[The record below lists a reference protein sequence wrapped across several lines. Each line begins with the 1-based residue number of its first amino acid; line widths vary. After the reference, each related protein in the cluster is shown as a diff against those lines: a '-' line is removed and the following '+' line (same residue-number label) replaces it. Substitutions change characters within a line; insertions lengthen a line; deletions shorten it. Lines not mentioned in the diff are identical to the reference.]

1 MTPKKI
7 FTYRDPVHDDFA
19 GTNIHTRPLPD
30 WFLYRHTN
38 PIWRSLAC
46 FVYRGLARPI
56 ACCFRKIWCLH
67 RFENRQVL
75 EETAGQGVYI
85 YANHTQR
92 VMDAFLPCQLRR
104 KGRSYIVVGPDALSI
119 PLIHNFIQMLGAIP
133 LGSTM
138 KQSREMAESVHSHIA
153 RGDLITIYPE
163 AHIWLFYTGIRP
175 FPAASFGYPARD
187 GAPVYA
193 MTSCYRKRRFGAFPK
208 VVTYLDGPYFP
219 DMSLPLPERKQKL
232 RDQCHT
238 AMVRRA
244 EENSTYV
251 YYEYREEA

>member
-1 MTPKKI
+1 M
-7 FTYRDPVHDDFA
+7 
-19 GTNIHTRPLPD
+19 
-30 WFLYRHTN
+30 
-38 PIWRSLAC
+38 
-46 FVYRGLARPI
+46 
-56 ACCFRKIWCLH
+56 
-67 RFENRQVL
+67 
-75 EETAGQGVYI
+75 
-85 YANHTQR
+85 
-92 VMDAFLPCQLRR
+92 
-104 KGRSYIVVGPDALSI
+104 
-119 PLIHNFIQMLGAIP
+119 IHNFIQMLGAIP

-175 FPAASFGYPARD
+175 FP
-187 GAPVYA
+187 
-193 MTSCYRKRRFGAFPK
+193 K